1 MMSVLSNVSIPFAR
15 FVNKPLLGSGYDRRL
30 RKSRRSSPI
39 AKRRYDEFLPGCQ
52 GALTTDACDRSYD
65 VDAAIIGYGHS
76 AVSTGGQFNM
86 ADLQHQIDD
95 LSRPVPVIM
104 MYPFTNHACLIKGY
118 IVINGVPQVVL
129 LNPSDAAGPSDTP
142 TTISQRSAM
151 APRYGGVNGSIA
163 TLLREGEQNAIS

>member
-1 MMSVLSNVSIPFAR
+1 MMSVLSNVSIPSQGSSTNLCWAA
-15 FVNKPLLGSGYDRRL
+15 VTIGVCASLGDP
-30 RKSRRSSPI
+30 RRSLS
-39 AKRRYDEFLPGCQ
+39 AVATKFLPGCQ
-52 GALTTDACDRSYD
+52 GDLTTDACNHSYD

-76 AVSTGGQFNM
+76 AVSTGGQLDL

-129 LNPSDAAGPSDTP
+129 LNPSDAAPSDTYYDF
-142 TTISQRSAM
+142 A
-151 APRYGGVNGSIA
+151 AFCDGS
-163 TLLREGEQNAIS
+163 AISGVKWVDSYLVS